1 MSGPLGRAGAG
12 DPDLDAIFEDLD
24 LLELAGRLHA
34 VTPPA
39 VSPDPAFRSSLRR
52 ELMRQAWSMKEPTLP
67 WWRRFTSPPGLA
79 WTAATVGVALLAFV
93 AFEFHNQPGDHTFV
107 LVNSPLDK
115 AQAVTVQESIPLVFN
130 QPMNHASVEAAVKV
144 QPATRVTFQW
154 TGDTLYVHPRAGQL
168 APNTQY
174 RIKVLPTAQTSAGQ
188 PVAKTELISF
198 VTAPVT
204 VPGPSPSPSPS
215 PATEPA
221 QLRRLAEVT
230 GAQATAWSTDAA
242 TVYVAGA
249 EGVEA
254 LSLDGSAPLVL
265 EHAPA
270 DRLAV
275 SPDGSQVLYSGPSG
289 TALVETSGGA
299 PPLLLSSTPSTAVGW
314 QGQTPVFVSGARA
327 LEVAPAAGATPGS
340 AASSPPAPAPSQLA
354 ALPAPPT
361 DASFSPDG
369 ERLAYASPA
378 GTAVLDLRTGASTAW
393 PEAASDFT
401 WTPSGGRLAF
411 VSKDAVMA
419 AQADGS
425 GAARIATL
433 DKGGKAQVTA
443 AGGGGVELAWSAQGV
458 LAVATDQG
466 LWRTSSA
473 GAGPIHV
480 ATAASRALSWAP
492 DGSGIALASS
502 GWVGVAPF
510 ADPSSTP
517 SRAAGD
523 GVVNGFMEARV
534 ADQTGAA
541 AAFLDPKAQ
550 AAYGAALGA
559 PAGSRVERDFVLA
572 SERVTGGL
580 RYLVRV
586 LLAQG
591 QVETAQFDETLT
603 VVSGPSGKPLID
615 QVQDTAPTPVGQG
628 PSVVA
633 VQIYRSE
640 IQLTFDS
647 DLQAGTVPGAVS
659 LVGPDGNALASTVT
673 YAGRVA
679 TLRVPA
685 MVPGAAYQL
694 VVASSISDID
704 GHQLPLAYTVSVTGP
719 QALAAFADPGAKPG
733 SAPQPSPSPSPSP
746 APSPSP
752 SPGQ

>member
-1 MSGPLGRAGAG
+1 MSGPLGRTGAG
-12 DPDLDAIFEDLD
+12 DPDLDAIFEDPR

-79 WTAATVGVALLAFV
+79 WTAATVGATLLAFV

-107 LVNSPLDK
+107 LVNSPLDR
-115 AQAVTVQESIPLVFN
+115 AQAVTVQEAIPLVFN

-154 TGDTLYVHPRAGQL
+154 SGDTLYVHPQVGQL

-174 RIKVLPTAQTSAGQ
+174 RVKVLPTAQTSTGQ
-188 PVAKTELISF
+188 AVAKTELISF

-204 VPGPSPSPSPS
+204 VPGPSPSPSVT

-221 QLRRLAEVT
+221 GLRRLAQVA
-230 GAQATAWSTDAA
+230 GARSTAWSPDAA

-254 LSLDGSAPLVL
+254 LNLDGSAPVVL
-265 EHAPA
+265 ERAPA

-289 TALVETSGGA
+289 TALVGASGGA
-299 PPLLLSSTPSTAVGW
+299 QPLLLSSTPSTAVGW
-314 QGQTPVFVSGARA
+314 QGQTPVFVSGARV
-327 LEVAPAAGATPGS
+327 LQVTPAAGASPGS
-340 AASSPPAPAPSQLA
+340 PASYPPAPAPSQLA

-361 DASFSPDG
+361 EASFSPDG
-369 ERLAYASPA
+369 ERLAYAWSA
-378 GTAVLDLRTGASTAW
+378 GTAVLDLKSAASRAW
-393 PEAASDFT
+393 PEAASDLA

-425 GAARIATL
+425 GAASIATL
-433 DKGGKAQVTA
+433 GKGGKAQVT

-458 LAVATDQG
+458 LAIATDQG
-466 LWRTSSA
+466 LWRTSATGS
-473 GAGPIHV
+473 GPTHV
-480 ATAASRALSWAP
+480 ATVASRALSWAP

-502 GWVGVAPF
+502 GSLGVAPF

-517 SRAAGD
+517 SQAAGD
-523 GVVNGFMEARV
+523 GVVEGFMKARV
-534 ADQTGAA
+534 AGQTGAA

-550 AAYGAALGA
+550 AAYGAALGG

-572 SERVTGGL
+572 SERVSGGL

-591 QVETAQFDETLT
+591 QVETAQFDEALT

-615 QVQDTAPTPVGQG
+615 QVQDTAPGPVGDG
-628 PSVVA
+628 ASVVA
-633 VQIYRSE
+633 LQIYRSE

-647 DLQAGTVPGAVS
+647 DLQASTVPGAVS

-685 MVPGAAYQL
+685 MVPGTAYQL

-704 GHQLPLAYTVSVTGP
+704 GHQLPLQYTVSVTGP

-733 SAPQPSPSPSPSP
+733 SEPQASPSPSPSP
-746 APSPSP
+746 GPSPSP